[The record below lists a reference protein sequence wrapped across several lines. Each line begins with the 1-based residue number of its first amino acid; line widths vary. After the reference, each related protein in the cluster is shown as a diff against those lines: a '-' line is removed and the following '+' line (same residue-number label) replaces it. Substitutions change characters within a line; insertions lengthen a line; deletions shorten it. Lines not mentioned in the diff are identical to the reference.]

1 MQRVR
6 KKKKIKSMAYIS
18 ISMAVFLTLLGIGIY
33 AVAAPNDDMN
43 LTPDSVHIKSGDIE
57 NSTLAIGSHLIYI
70 GAMTDEIYQIAY
82 QSASTF
88 SQSDMYYK
96 SELGG
101 GSWYEI
107 SSATSVA
114 DISSEGTPVADSVVE
129 ALSFTHHT
137 KSDGITYDLITGQP
151 VNIFNINDPYDL
163 RNMEE
168 LRPLTTQYQMLVNGA
183 QEPEKNSDDD
193 EASTTE
199 DTDSNEELRL
209 LIQEFYN
216 EDLKTNRTSEKLVVP
231 DETAIQWE
239 NRLNAV
245 NTYYQQVSANL
256 DESDEREMLNT
267 IMSKL
272 DAERRVYLYTKVYS
286 LLEDLVGKIDSTKN
300 SAVTEAIVESQSNLQ
315 TSINEYEAKGFSDSN
330 SVLGQEEYTL
340 MQELV
345 SAAEASDSPACS
357 TVLTKIGY
365 LYNIKENT
373 VDKGK
378 EELDYLNSVLLP
390 KGIKAYKEALAAGIS
405 QEALTTAGSN
415 QALMERYTEETKSSI
430 NAVRAE
436 YQFLIQAKVLRLS
449 NEAGQA
455 YMTTLIEGVDE
466 FRNAVKQ
473 DSAKDKAEE
482 TVEQYLL
489 WLKQQL
495 SDLVN
500 AGRGGTDMSILQK
513 ERNELLQEKQNA
525 LDNNKLGEANRL
537 DSLIRAKDQDIA
549 RLEQE
554 YSETLL
560 SETASE
566 ADKAWAAANLS
577 AGTAGAAALTIGQ
590 EAVSDIQSGNL
601 DNVSD
606 ALNSLE
612 ALMDVNSH
620 AVTGAM
626 QDIESA
632 LELTGDTE
640 GKEELLAQTKNLIRT
655 GKEKSNQNGLSAAE
669 VEAYLQELLGS
680 PFISLSESDQQ
691 KAVLALE
698 WYGEI
703 KNNYAIKNL
712 AASYSDV
719 MLQNGSRYVYTKL
732 GGTVEE
738 YASTKT
744 ISEVLG
750 YRYVFDDSH
759 MVVTLQK
766 GKDYYEFTAGRS
778 SFRSNAAADT
788 AMSKKAEYQTC
799 LYIPES
805 FVTKNFDCQIEYIDN
820 GSAALLYTPA
830 QKQQADEIYQAL
842 LTKGG
847 D

>member
-415 QALMERYTEETKSSI
+415 QALLERYTEETKSSI

-473 DSAKDKAEE
+473 DSARDKAEE

-640 GKEELLAQTKNLIRT
+640 SKEELLAKTKNLIRT
-655 GKEKSNQNGLSAAE
+655 GKEKSNQNGLSATE
-669 VEAYLQELLGS
+669 VESYLQELLGS

-719 MLQNGSRYVYTKL
+719 MLQNASRYVYTKL

-820 GSAALLYTPA
+820 GSAALLYTPV

>member
-1 MQRVR
+1 MQRIR
-6 KKKKIKSMAYIS
+6 KKKKKKSMAYMGIS
-18 ISMAVFLTLLGIGIY
+18 IAAFLTLLGIGIY
-33 AVAAPNDDMN
+33 AVAAPNDERS
-43 LTPDSVHIKSGDIE
+43 LTPDSVHIKSGEIE

-82 QSASTF
+82 DSASTF
-88 SQSDMYYK
+88 SQSNLYYK
-96 SELGG
+96 SELSG

-114 DISSEGTPVADSVVE
+114 DISSEGTPVADSVIE

-137 KSDGITYDLITGQP
+137 KSDGITYDLLTGQP

-168 LRPLTTQYQMLVNGA
+168 LRPLTTQYQLLAGST
-183 QEPEKNSDDD
+183 QEPEKNAAEE
-193 EASTTE
+193 EATTE
-199 DTDSNEELRL
+199 DKESNEELL
-209 LIQEFYN
+209 LRIQEFFN
-216 EDLKTNRTSEKLVVP
+216 EDLKTNRLSEELVVP

-239 NRLNAV
+239 NQLNAV
-245 NTYYQQVSANL
+245 NTYYQQTSAGL

-272 DAERRVYLYTKVYS
+272 DAERRVYLYTKIYS
-286 LLEDLVGKIDSTKN
+286 LLEDLVDKIDVTKN
-300 SAVTEAIVESQSNLQ
+300 SAVTEAIVESQGNLQ
-315 TSINEYEAKGFSDSN
+315 TSINEYGAKGFSDST

-345 SAAEASDSPACS
+345 TAAEASNSAVCS
-357 TVLTKIGY
+357 TTLTKLGY

-390 KGIKAYKEALAAGIS
+390 NGIKAYKEALAAGMS
-405 QEALTTAGSN
+405 QENLASAGGN
-415 QALMERYTEETKSSI
+415 QALLERYAEETKSSI
-430 NAVRAE
+430 NAVRTE
-436 YQFLIQAKVLRLS
+436 YQFLIQAKLLRLS

-455 YMTTLIEGVDE
+455 YITTLIEGVDE

-473 DSAKDKAEE
+473 DIAKDKAEE

-495 SDLVN
+495 SELVN
-500 AGRGGTDMSILQK
+500 NSRGGTDMSILQD
-513 ERNELLQEKQNA
+513 ERNTLLQEKQKA
-525 LDNNKLGEANRL
+525 LDNNELGEANRL
-537 DSLIRAKDQDIA
+537 DSLIQAKDQDIMK
-549 RLEQE
+549 LEQE

-560 SETASE
+560 SGTASE

-577 AGTAGAAALTIGQ
+577 TGTAGAAALTIGQ

-601 DNVSD
+601 DNIGD
-606 ALNSLE
+606 ALDSLE
-612 ALMDVNSH
+612 ALLDVNSS
-620 AVTGAM
+620 AVTGAL

-632 LELTGDTE
+632 LELAGDTE
-640 GKEELLAQTKNLIRT
+640 GKDEIESRTKSLIKT
-655 GKEKSNQNGLSAAE
+655 GEEKSSQDGLNANEA
-669 VEAYLQELLGS
+669 EAYLQELLGS
-680 PFISLSESDQQ
+680 PFISLSESDQL

-719 MLQNGSRYVYTKL
+719 MLQNGSRYAYTKL
-732 GGTVEE
+732 SGTVEE

-744 ISEVLG
+744 ISAVLG

-766 GKDYYEFTAGRS
+766 GRDYYEFTAGKS
-778 SFRSNAAADT
+778 SIRSNAAADT
-788 AMSKKAEYQTC
+788 AMSKKAEYQTY

-805 FVTKNFDCQIEYIDN
+805 FVTKNFDCRIEYVNNSSVAI
-820 GSAALLYTPA
+820 LYTPA

>member
-1 MQRVR
+1 MRVQR
-6 KKKKIKSMAYIS
+6 KKKKKSMAYMGIS
-18 ISMAVFLTLLGIGIY
+18 IAAVLTLLGIGIY
-33 AVAAPNDDMN
+33 AVAAPNDETS
-43 LTPDSVHIKSGDIE
+43 LTPDSVHIKSSDIE
-57 NSTLAIGSHLIYI
+57 NSTLAVGSHLIYI

-82 QSASTF
+82 DSASTF
-88 SQSDMYYK
+88 SQSNMYYK

-114 DISSEGTPVADSVVE
+114 DISSEGTPVADSVIE

-151 VNIFNINDPYDL
+151 VNIFNIDDPYDL

-168 LRPLTTQYQMLVNGA
+168 LRPLTTQYQLLVSGS
-183 QEPEKNSDDD
+183 QEPEQNAD
-193 EASTTE
+193 EETTTTE
-199 DTDSNEELRL
+199 NTDDNEALQL

-216 EDLKTNRTSEKLVVP
+216 EDLKTIRMSEELVVP

-239 NRLNAV
+239 NQLNAV
-245 NTYYQQVSANL
+245 NTYYQQVSASL

-286 LLEDLVGKIDSTKN
+286 LLEDLVGKIDTTKN
-300 SAVTEAIVESQSNLQ
+300 SAVTEAIVESQGNLQ
-315 TSINEYEAKGFSDSN
+315 TSINEYGAKGFSDSN
-330 SVLGQEEYTL
+330 SVLGQEEYAL

-345 SAAEASDSPACS
+345 SAAEASDSAACS

-378 EELDYLNSVLLP
+378 EELNYLNSVLLP
-390 KGIKAYKEALAAGIS
+390 KGAKAYKDALAAGMS
-405 QEALTTAGSN
+405 QENLTTAGSN
-415 QALMERYTEETKSSI
+415 QALLERYAEETKSNI
-430 NAVRAE
+430 NAVRTE

-455 YMTTLIEGVDE
+455 YMTTLIEGVAE

-500 AGRGGTDMSILQK
+500 GSRGGTDMSILQK
-513 ERNELLQEKQNA
+513 ERNELLQEKQKA
-525 LDNNKLGEANRL
+525 LDNNELGEANRL
-537 DSLIRAKDQDIA
+537 DSLIQAKDQDIA
-549 RLEQE
+549 KLEQE

-601 DNVSD
+601 DNIED

-612 ALMDVNSH
+612 ALMDANSN

-632 LELTGDTE
+632 LELAGDIE
-640 GKEELLAQTKNLIRT
+640 GKEEILSRTKSLIKT
-655 GKEKSNQNGLSAAE
+655 GKEKSSQNGLNASEA
-669 VEAYLQELLGS
+669 EAYLQELMGS
-680 PFISLSESDQQ
+680 PFISLSESNQQ

-703 KNNYAIKNL
+703 KNNYAIKEL

-719 MLQNGSRYVYTKL
+719 MLQNGSRYAYSKL
-732 GGTVEE
+732 SGTMEE

-766 GKDYYEFTAGRS
+766 GKDYYEFTAGKS
-778 SFRSNAAADT
+778 SIRSNAAADT

-799 LYIPES
+799 LYIPGS
-805 FVTKNFDCQIEYIDN
+805 FVTKNFDCQIEYVDN
-820 GSAALLYTPA
+820 SNVAILYTLA

>member
-300 SAVTEAIVESQSNLQ
+300 SVVTEAIVESQSNLQ

-415 QALMERYTEETKSSI
+415 QALLERYTEETKSSI

-732 GGTVEE
+732 SGTVEE

-759 MVVTLQK
+759 GQ
-766 GKDYYEFTAGRS
+766 G
-778 SFRSNAAADT
+778 
-788 AMSKKAEYQTC
+788 
-799 LYIPES
+799 
-805 FVTKNFDCQIEYIDN
+805 
-820 GSAALLYTPA
+820 LL
-830 QKQQADEIYQAL
+830 
-842 LTKGG
+842 
-847 D
+847 

>member
-1 MQRVR
+1 MQRIR
-6 KKKKIKSMAYIS
+6 KKKKKKSMAYMGIS
-18 ISMAVFLTLLGIGIY
+18 IAAFLMLLGIGIY
-33 AVAAPNDDMN
+33 AVAAPNDETS
-43 LTPDSVHIKSGDIE
+43 LTPASVHIKSGDIE
-57 NSTLAIGSHLIYI
+57 NATLAIGSHLIYI

-82 QSASTF
+82 DSASTF
-88 SQSDMYYK
+88 SQSNLYYK

-114 DISSEGTPVADSVVE
+114 DISSEGTPVADSVIE
-129 ALSFTHHT
+129 ALSFTYHT
-137 KSDGITYDLITGQP
+137 KADGITYDLLTGQP
-151 VNIFNINDPYDL
+151 VNIFDINDPYDL
-163 RNMEE
+163 RSMEE
-168 LRPLTTQYQMLVNGA
+168 LRPLATQYQLLAGSSSESENL
-183 QEPEKNSDDD
+183 Q
-193 EASTTE
+193 
-199 DTDSNEELRL
+199 L
-209 LIQEFYN
+209 LIQEFFN
-216 EDLKTNRTSEKLVVP
+216 EDLKTNRISEELVVS
-231 DETAIQWE
+231 DETAIQWD
-239 NRLNAV
+239 NQLNAV
-245 NTYYQQVSANL
+245 NAYYQSVSASLN
-256 DESDEREMLNT
+256 EGDEREMLNT

-286 LLEDLVGKIDSTKN
+286 LLENLVGKIDATEN

-315 TSINEYEAKGFSDSN
+315 TSINEYGAKGFSDST
-330 SVLGQEEYTL
+330 SVLGQEEYAL

-345 SAAEASDSPACS
+345 TAAEASDSAACS
-357 TVLTKIGY
+357 TVLTKLGY

-378 EELDYLNSVLLP
+378 EELNYLNSVLLP
-390 KGIKAYKEALAAGIS
+390 NGIKAYKEALAAGMS
-405 QEALTTAGSN
+405 QENLASAGSN
-415 QALMERYTEETKSSI
+415 QALLERYAEETKSSI
-430 NAVRAE
+430 NAVRTE
-436 YQFLIQAKVLRLS
+436 YQFLIQAKLLRLS

-455 YMTTLIEGVDE
+455 YITTLIEGVDE

-473 DSAKDKAEE
+473 DAAKDKAEE

-495 SDLVN
+495 SELVN
-500 AGRGGTDMSILQK
+500 GSRGGTDMSILQDEK
-513 ERNELLQEKQNA
+513 NELLQEKQKA
-525 LDNNKLGEANRL
+525 LDNNELAEANRL
-537 DSLIRAKDQDIA
+537 DSLIQAKEQDIEK
-549 RLEQE
+549 LEQE
-554 YSETLL
+554 YSAILV

-577 AGTAGAAALTIGQ
+577 TGTAGAAALTIGQ

-601 DNVSD
+601 DNVED

-612 ALMDVNSH
+612 ALMDVNSS
-620 AVTGAM
+620 AVTGAL

-632 LELTGDTE
+632 LALAGDTE
-640 GKEELLAQTKNLIRT
+640 GKEEIVSRTKSLIKT
-655 GKEKSNQNGLSAAE
+655 GEEKSSQDGLNANEA
-669 VEAYLQELLGS
+669 EAYLQELLGS
-680 PFISLSESDQQ
+680 PFISLSESDQL

-719 MLQNGSRYVYTKL
+719 MLQNGSRYAYTKL
-732 GGTVEE
+732 SGTVEE

-766 GKDYYEFTAGRS
+766 GRDYYEFTAGKS
-778 SFRSNAAADT
+778 SIRSNAAADT
-788 AMSKKAEYQTC
+788 AMSKKAEYQTY

-805 FVTKNFDCQIEYIDN
+805 FVTKNFDCRIEYVNNSSVAI
-820 GSAALLYTPA
+820 LYTPA

>member
-6 KKKKIKSMAYIS
+6 KNKKMKSMAYIG

-88 SQSDMYYK
+88 SQNDMYYK

-114 DISSEGTPVADSVVE
+114 DISSEGTPVADSVIE

-168 LRPLTTQYQMLVNGA
+168 LRPLTTQYQLLA
-183 QEPEKNSDDD
+183 DSSQEPEKNAD
-193 EASTTE
+193 EEDSTTE
-199 DTDSNEELRL
+199 NTDDNEALRL

-216 EDLKTNRTSEKLVVP
+216 EDLKTNRMSENLVVP

-239 NRLNAV
+239 NQLNAV
-245 NTYYQQVSANL
+245 NTYYQQISANL

-286 LLEDLVGKIDSTKN
+286 LLEDLVGKIDATKN

-315 TSINEYEAKGFSDSN
+315 TSINEYEAKGFSDSA
-330 SVLGQEEYTL
+330 SVLGQEEYAL
-340 MQELV
+340 MQALV
-345 SAAEASDSPACS
+345 SAAEASDSTVCS

-390 KGIKAYKEALAAGIS
+390 KGVKAYKEALAAGIS
-405 QEALTTAGSN
+405 QEDLATAGSN
-415 QALMERYTEETKSSI
+415 QALLERYAEETKSSI
-430 NAVRAE
+430 NAVRTE
-436 YQFLIQAKVLRLS
+436 YQFLIQAKILRLS

-500 AGRGGTDMSILQK
+500 VSRGGTDMSILQK
-513 ERNELLQEKQNA
+513 ERNELLQEKQKA
-525 LDNNKLGEANRL
+525 LDNNELGEANRL
-537 DSLIRAKDQDIA
+537 DSLIQAKDQDIA

-577 AGTAGAAALTIGQ
+577 SGTAGAAALTIGQ

-606 ALNSLE
+606 ALSSLE
-612 ALMDVNSH
+612 ALMDINSH

-632 LELTGDTE
+632 LELAGDTE
-640 GKEELLAQTKNLIRT
+640 NKEELLAKTKNLIRT
-655 GKEKSNQNGLSAAE
+655 GKEKSNQNGLSATE

-703 KNNYAIKNL
+703 KNNYAIKDL

-732 GGTVEE
+732 SGTVEE

-766 GKDYYEFTAGRS
+766 GRDYYEFTAGKS
-778 SFRSNAAADT
+778 SIRSNAAADT
-788 AMSKKAEYQTC
+788 AMSKKSEYQTC
-799 LYIPES
+799 LYIPGS
-805 FVTKNFDCQIEYIDN
+805 FVTKNFDCQIEYVDN
-820 GSAALLYTPA
+820 SSVAILYTPT

>member
-1 MQRVR
+1 MQRV
-6 KKKKIKSMAYIS
+6 KKKKKKTSMIYIS

-33 AVAAPNDDMN
+33 AVAAPNDDIS

-82 QSASTF
+82 ESASTF
-88 SQSDMYYK
+88 SQNDMYYK

-114 DISSEGTPVADSVVE
+114 DISSEGTPVADSVIE

-137 KSDGITYDLITGQP
+137 KSDGITYDLTTGQP

-168 LRPLTTQYQMLVNGA
+168 LQPLTTQYQLLVSGSQASEENA
-183 QEPEKNSDDD
+183 D
-193 EASTTE
+193 EEDSTTATE
-199 DTDSNEELRL
+199 DDNAELQL

-216 EDLKTNRTSEKLVVP
+216 EDLKTNRTSDNQVVS
-231 DETAIQWE
+231 DETAIQWDTQ
-239 NRLNAV
+239 LNAV

-267 IMSKL
+267 VMSKL

-286 LLEDLVGKIDSTKN
+286 LLEDLTGKIDATKN

-315 TSINEYEAKGFSDSN
+315 TSINEYGAKGFSDGTT
-330 SVLGQEEYTL
+330 VLGQEEYAL

-345 SAAEASDSPACS
+345 SAAEAADSTACS
-357 TVLTKIGY
+357 TALTKIGY

-378 EELDYLNSVLLP
+378 EELDYLNSTLLP
-390 KGIKAYKEALAAGIS
+390 KGVNAYKEALAAGIS
-405 QEALTTAGSN
+405 QENLTAAGSN
-415 QALMERYTEETKSSI
+415 EALLERYAEETKSSI
-430 NAVRAE
+430 NAVRTE

-473 DSAKDKAEE
+473 DSVKDKAEE

-500 AGRGGTDMSILQK
+500 VSRGGTDMSILQK
-513 ERNELLQEKQNA
+513 EKNELLQEKQKA
-525 LDNNKLGEANRL
+525 LDNNELGEANRL
-537 DSLIRAKDQDIA
+537 DSLIQAKDQDIA
-549 RLEQE
+549 SLEQE

-560 SETASE
+560 SDTASE

-577 AGTAGAAALTIGQ
+577 SGTAGATALTIGQ
-590 EAVSDIQSGNL
+590 EAVSEIQSGDL
-601 DNVSD
+601 DNVAD

-612 ALMDVNSH
+612 ALMDINSN

-632 LELTGDTE
+632 LELTGDVE
-640 GKEELLAQTKNLIRT
+640 NKEELLAKTKELIET
-655 GKEKSNQNGLSAAE
+655 GKEKSSQNGLNAKEAE
-669 VEAYLQELLGS
+669 TYMQELLGS

-703 KNNYAIKNL
+703 KNNYAIKDL

-732 GGTVEE
+732 SGTIEE

-759 MVVTLQK
+759 MVVTLQR
-766 GKDYYEFTAGRS
+766 GRDYYEFTAGKS
-778 SFRSNAAADT
+778 SIRSNAAADT

-805 FVTKNFDCQIEYIDN
+805 FVTKNFDCQIEYVDN
-820 GSAALLYTPA
+820 SNVAILYTPA
-830 QKQQADEIYQAL
+830 QKQQANEIYQAL